1 MRVGSLD
8 SLELRFGFTCPPLII
23 LKLKF
28 FRGLWAYK
36 LNPRTSELLITGA
49 EWQELD
55 VIVRVDNLTPF
66 HKKVVFDVF
75 VNSFRKKTLP
85 FFGGTENYL
94 LGALYMISIP

>member
-1 MRVGSLD
+1 MRVGSID

-36 LNPRTSELLITGA
+36 LNLRTSELLITGA

-66 HKKVVFDVF
+66 HKKVVFVKIHF
-75 VNSFRKKTLP
+75 GRKPYP
-85 FFGGTENYL
+85 FFGGQKT
-94 LGALYMISIP
+94 ISWAHST